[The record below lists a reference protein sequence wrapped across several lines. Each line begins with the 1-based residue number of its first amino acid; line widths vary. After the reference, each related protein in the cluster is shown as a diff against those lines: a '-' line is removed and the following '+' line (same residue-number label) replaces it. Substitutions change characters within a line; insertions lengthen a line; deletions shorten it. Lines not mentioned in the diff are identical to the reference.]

1 MSNTVFTKYRSNC
14 TNLKANKEV
23 DYYETCGRK
32 HSYSFMV
39 NGRPRV
45 RIVKLNDEPIG
56 RQHAVAIRAYDSQST
71 YSLGCKMVRSVGGF
85 LQLFIHIYK

>member
-56 RQHAVAIRAYDSQST
+56 RQHAVAIRAYDS
-71 YSLGCKMVRSVGGF
+71 VN
-85 LQLFIHIYK
+85 LFIRVQNGKKRRRLSTIIHTYI